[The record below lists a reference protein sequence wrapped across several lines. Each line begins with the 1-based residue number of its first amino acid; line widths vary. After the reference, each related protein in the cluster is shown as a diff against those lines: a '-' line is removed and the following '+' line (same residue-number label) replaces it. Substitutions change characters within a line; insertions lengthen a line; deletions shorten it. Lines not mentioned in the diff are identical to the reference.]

1 MTLPLIALLDCTP
14 IPNYK
19 DLSRLDGRAFVVLGG
34 GNGIG
39 RQTCHALAQSGARL
53 FCVDRNE
60 AFATAVASE
69 TAGRA
74 IVADVTRRADVERIF
89 SIAEEEAG
97 AVHGCVDIVGMP
109 HLGPL
114 SELDDARWGS
124 QFDLV
129 LTHAFL
135 ATQIGGAGIAR
146 ARGGAIVF
154 VASMSGMT
162 RIPGQVAYGS
172 AKAALIQL
180 VAGAS
185 QELGPSK
192 AMFSGHVP

>member
-89 SIAEEEAG
+89 
-97 AVHGCVDIVGMP
+97 
-109 HLGPL
+109 
-114 SELDDARWGS
+114 LDRGGRGGS
-124 QFDLV
+124 
-129 LTHAFL
+129 
-135 ATQIGGAGIAR
+135 R
-146 ARGGAIVF
+146 ARLRRYRGD
-154 VASMSGMT
+154 ASSWST
-162 RIPGQVAYGS
+162 
-172 AKAALIQL
+172 
-180 VAGAS
+180 
-185 QELGPSK
+185 
-192 AMFSGHVP
+192 F